1 MLKTRIILIVASAV
15 VVWLIFLLPKAVVEN
30 ENQLKPVDSASAKK
44 DSHLPTSHTS
54 ASPAIVSLINVAMT
68 YLSTGG
74 PMQGISRLKD
84 VLSEDPKNELAL
96 FNMSMLSVQ
105 SGQNKKAIDWLKQL
119 AEVNP
124 KHVQGQ
130 MLLGVAFMND
140 GQKNEARAQFERV
153 KKMDND
159 PAVQAKV
166 DSYLKD
172 MK

>member
-1 MLKTRIILIVASAV
+1 
-15 VVWLIFLLPKAVVEN
+15 
-30 ENQLKPVDSASAKK
+30 
-44 DSHLPTSHTS
+44 
-54 ASPAIVSLINVAMT
+54 
-68 YLSTGG
+68 
-74 PMQGISRLKD
+74 MQGISRLKD

-96 FNMSMLSVQ
+96 FNMGMLSVQ

-140 GQKNEARAQFERV
+140 GQKNEARVQFEKV

-159 PAVQAKV
+159 PAVQATV

-172 MK
+172 LK